1 MDYGQSAKNR
11 AADPHTPIWRHTS
24 DSMRAFR
31 TRIYRVRDINRA
43 RIYACMYL
51 FRASP
56 RGHLERVHSIVHLDT
71 VHSIV
76 HMDRVSLPGC
86 FCTGLFARISRP
98 RFITRAQGMHAYYQT
113 CTPRVHSG
121 ETCSMWTLERGAI
134 FWGQLQMDYGEHEVV
149 APRYSWCCSIVH
161 YGAQGL
167 AARASRVIIRALAN
181 NNRAHTYAYV

>member
-1 MDYGQSAKNR
+1 
-11 AADPHTPIWRHTS
+11 
-24 DSMRAFR
+24 MRAFR

-134 FWGQLQMDYGEHEVV
+134 FWGQLQMDYGAECRETPWNQGGSPSMRASAAPDGLWRARGSRASLFVV
-149 APRYSWCCSIVH
+149 LFHSALWST
-161 YGAQGL
+161 GACGTGL
-167 AARASRVIIRALAN
+167 ARYYSRSRE
-181 NNRAHTYAYV
+181 